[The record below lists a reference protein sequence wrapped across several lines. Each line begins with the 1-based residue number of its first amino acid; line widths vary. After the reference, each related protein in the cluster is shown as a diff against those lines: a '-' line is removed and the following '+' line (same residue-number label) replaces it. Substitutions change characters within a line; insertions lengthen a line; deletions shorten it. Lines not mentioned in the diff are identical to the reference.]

1 VYFWGNQPE
10 FRTALVGGESR
21 SGQLTAEIHRR
32 ADSRNYPSTESDA
45 PTRIVLLPRFAET
58 GLVTLI
64 NIASRNLECKTVS
77 IGIPEWDKK
86 TKVELSEEEVE
97 AERARTAVVRSDLDM
112 MNDEGG
118 DW

>member
-1 VYFWGNQPE
+1 M
-10 FRTALVGGESR
+10 VGGKLHGTSHSYHHANSQNPR
-21 SGQLTAEIHRR
+21 
-32 ADSRNYPSTESDA
+32 PTESDA

-86 TKVELSEEEVE
+86 TKIELSEEEVE